1 MVEVS
6 RGGFVMSQVEILD
19 ELRKL
24 SRTDRRE
31 ILNRILELDD
41 EVEVLE
47 DHRHMADEAF
57 QMLDK
62 MEAADAA
69 NSAR

>member
-1 MVEVS
+1 
-6 RGGFVMSQVEILD
+6 MSQTEILD

-24 SRTDRRE
+24 SRKDRRE

-41 EVEVLE
+41 DVEVLE
-47 DHRHMADEAF
+47 DRRCMADEAF